1 MIKTKHLLPLVM
13 MIVFS
18 GCTRLPAYDD
28 TYVIIAPTVSETMTE
43 TDSTE
48 TPSTEAV
55 PVSTPVSL
63 LTKPEDIAFSDTDGN
78 GHNYIFF
85 YDGEEYQAIYTP
97 DHWKIIDSY
106 KIHCTEDMIIIC
118 EALKSEH
125 PIHSAD
131 YESYRTA
138 EDMAYEW
145 IQHNLAYELLSDDS
159 EWKAHA
165 KDVDINPEDQGKS
178 VYDFYRER
186 TQ

>member
-1 MIKTKHLLPLVM
+1 MIRNKNLLPLIMVF
-13 MIVFS
+13 VFS
-18 GCTRLPAYDD
+18 GCTRLSAYDD
-28 TYVIIAPTVSETMTE
+28 TYVIIAPTVSETMAE
-43 TDSTE
+43 MNSTE
-48 TPSTEAV
+48 TQSTEAV
-55 PVSTPVSL
+55 STPASL
-63 LTKPEDIAFSDTDGN
+63 LTVPEDIALSDTDGS

-106 KIHCTEDMIIIC
+106 IIHRTEDMIIIC

-125 PIHSAD
+125 PIHSAN

-159 EWKAHA
+159 EWKSHA
-165 KDVDINPEDQGKS
+165 KDVYINPEDQAKS
-178 VYDFYRER
+178 VYDFYMER